1 MRGSLYDR
9 YRELPALRSDCDA
22 NLQIA
27 FGEGNWTRAITC
39 AKQQFKRTKDPY
51 FEVVELAV
59 RSQLDTP
66 ADLFAAWVSLESILN
81 EGKTIKDSFT
91 LELYEWSTSSM
102 NKDYSKTLGKLRA
115 DFVKEAWK
123 PDADKAAVAIRSYKS
138 CVANEDWENA
148 QVIAATVDKK
158 FPNESR
164 YMFLNILAHYILS
177 NRLPADNPKREMS
190 RRLSEMMIDK
200 AKELRDKAPFDKF
213 FPPRALSTEGDI
225 LLWFRIK
232 TSHKTPEEIRAL
244 LKKPEFNPLK
254 YLCEGHVSVFKAIMD
269 LLSTHQEYRRIY
281 EISQEVFYK
290 GMAYIFKKENVAMS
304 EVIKEDDEIWTRMNA
319 MKMETIL
326 DFTQNKPAD
335 PAAQV
340 MKDIESTG
348 FRTAVMDWTVWNSF
362 IRAAREIGDDGSALR
377 QLEGFVRT
385 VLKFTKLPSIC
396 NKMVLICALEG
407 VFDSLDSHTW
417 TGVSDPLPMSALV
430 GYVRNHCSKVSCFD
444 DIKPFVE
451 KFGHADKMRFAA
463 NLSKLALEELPGD
476 IFKSFAIGSI
486 SARISYLMVASSK
499 SVGEKEARAHPIC
512 LACGAEIKKISSC
525 IPCLQHL
532 AQLCAVNYNWSLQR
546 SDLRERIQSE
556 DVDPIANVAIVGA
569 TSLLKIAGLDCSH
582 RDIGF
587 SDHTSLDLRL
597 ILQATLWLQDYH
609 RQSASKSSEMTLF
622 LTKLY
627 LLVGCVPQARS
638 LWDTLGVKNVTLE
651 SIGPLFSDRLS
662 SIAPGMWRA
671 DGATPMSQYHRYF
684 KDAVN
689 RHIPTQIT
697 TALECGNYASVLGLM
712 EARDKLRNSCT
723 MVMANVE
730 DRRGLR
736 AIGSRYLAD
745 VHFDQVLIQMQEAP
759 LNLNLDCAALPNLE
773 EAPAHLAEAI
783 SIGPLLSP
791 QRASISLHVEDFLCV
806 ISSKNPKDYKPSK
819 PAFTADNYRHVVLE
833 VATRLQDDWGQQLKN
848 VLGGSCPMTS
858 AEGSYFSIIH
868 DLADLIVLCT
878 SQKTWE
884 KNSKRPSRLT
894 GLVTD
899 ISMEILNQRGILQ
912 EAPEKVPEELA
923 ILSQVICLHPLGMLR
938 ESLQAVKMT
947 LSYLEQTVAA
957 SKEAPKWI
965 LEECKPLK
973 TSIAGATTFVK
984 YQIETLTDVANAPG
998 LIENI
1003 TGYMFGDVATG
1014 EKPVQEVPD
1023 GSENVD
1029 WGSTIFRACGLQE
1042 GIKLTLDRMQKDWQ
1056 SMAQG
1061 WSTVKLD

>member
-1 MRGSLYDR
+1 
-9 YRELPALRSDCDA
+9 
-22 NLQIA
+22 
-27 FGEGNWTRAITC
+27 
-39 AKQQFKRTKDPY
+39 
-51 FEVVELAV
+51 
-59 RSQLDTP
+59 
-66 ADLFAAWVSLESILN
+66 
-81 EGKTIKDSFT
+81 
-91 LELYEWSTSSM
+91 
-102 NKDYSKTLGKLRA
+102 
-115 DFVKEAWK
+115 
-123 PDADKAAVAIRSYKS
+123 
-138 CVANEDWENA
+138 
-148 QVIAATVDKK
+148 
-158 FPNESR
+158 
-164 YMFLNILAHYILS
+164 
-177 NRLPADNPKREMS
+177 
-190 RRLSEMMIDK
+190 
-200 AKELRDKAPFDKF
+200 
-213 FPPRALSTEGDI
+213 
-225 LLWFRIK
+225 
-232 TSHKTPEEIRAL
+232 
-244 LKKPEFNPLK
+244 
-254 YLCEGHVSVFKAIMD
+254 
-269 LLSTHQEYRRIY
+269 
-281 EISQEVFYK
+281 
-290 GMAYIFKKENVAMS
+290 
-304 EVIKEDDEIWTRMNA
+304 
-319 MKMETIL
+319 
-326 DFTQNKPAD
+326 
-335 PAAQV
+335 
-340 MKDIESTG
+340 
-348 FRTAVMDWTVWNSF
+348 
-362 IRAAREIGDDGSALR
+362 
-377 QLEGFVRT
+377 
-385 VLKFTKLPSIC
+385 
-396 NKMVLICALEG
+396 
-407 VFDSLDSHTW
+407 
-417 TGVSDPLPMSALV
+417 MSALV

-499 SVGEKEARAHPIC
+499 S
-512 LACGAEIKKISSC
+512 
-525 IPCLQHL
+525 HL